1 VTSPGLQL
9 HTSLV
14 RKVELARAFLSLAQ
28 AAVRSSSDLNL
39 YVAVNHLQDAAEI
52 FLYAVAEHLGV
63 SLKERSGFDGYFD
76 QINTKTTTELPFRSR
91 LNALNKTRVNSKHHA
106 VQPERKEV
114 LAFTTVV
121 GEFFEEVS
129 RTIFSIEFANIS
141 LVHLIT
147 NEKIRVAL
155 ITATD
160 AFLQERYDECL
171 VETRKAFYHEFEKAF
186 DVSSFTNQETYKPWT
201 GWFCKAP
208 TFAQNANYIDKNV
221 KEPTDFIVFDHS
233 RIDADLSKSGLSH
246 TTFWNVWRL
255 TPAVFLKG
263 GSDEWV
269 IKHDAR
275 VFDEEGIRERAEYA
289 LHATTDLC
297 LSEQRNREA
306 TLSGPYRSWSIK
318 LRKGT
323 VPLYSKADKTGQSQT
338 LPESLKEV
346 AASSWIEGLDGQ
358 IYWNVTLLEPFMF
371 GFVSN
376 DDVVPS

>member
-9 HTSLV
+9 DISVV

-52 FLYAVAEHLGV
+52 FLYAIAEHLGV
-63 SLKERSGFDGYFD
+63 SLKERGGFDGYFD
-76 QINTKTTTELPFRSR
+76 QINTRTTTELPFRPR
-91 LNALNKTRVNSKHHA
+91 LNALNKTRVNSKHYA

-114 LAFTTVV
+114 LAFATVV

-129 RTIFSIEFANIS
+129 RTVLGMELAKIS

-147 NEKIRVAL
+147 NEKIRAAL
-155 ITATD
+155 TSATD
-160 AFLQERYDECL
+160 AFLQGRYDECL
-171 VETRKAFYHEFEKAF
+171 IETRKAFYHEFEKAF
-186 DVSSFTNQETYKPWT
+186 DVSSFANQETYEWWK

-255 TPAVFLKG
+255 TPAVFLKAEP
-263 GSDEWV
+263 DEWIV
-269 IKHDAR
+269 KHDAR

-289 LHATTDLC
+289 LHATIDLC
-297 LSEQRNREA
+297 LSAQRNREQ
-306 TLSGPYRSWSIK
+306 TLSGPYTVWTIK
-318 LRKGT
+318 LRKGE
-323 VPLYSKADKTGQSQT
+323 VPLYSKADRNGQSQKLPAD
-338 LPESLKEV
+338 LPEIS
-346 AASSWIEGLDGQ
+346 ASSWVEGFDGLV
-358 IYWNVTLLEPFMF
+358 YWNVTLREPLMF
-371 GFVSN
+371 GFVCN
-376 DDVVPS
+376 DDVAQ